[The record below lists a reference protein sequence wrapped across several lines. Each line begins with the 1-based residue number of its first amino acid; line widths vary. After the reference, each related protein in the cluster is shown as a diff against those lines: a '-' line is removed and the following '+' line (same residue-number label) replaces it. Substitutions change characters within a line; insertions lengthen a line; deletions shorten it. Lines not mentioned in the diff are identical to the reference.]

1 TRFTPTLVVPMESS
15 DQDKVLH
22 KVCCHCM
29 RSHFLQVLAHLTE
42 DAQSIICSLKMFK
55 LIANVEA
62 HGQDLPN
69 YWHIVIEHAICKQ
82 ATCTISEGDARI
94 LIENLRKLNDEAFDS
109 DKVLLQN
116 MINLQSPRKAIRVP
130 FLSPPCPEKQGH

>member
-1 TRFTPTLVVPMESS
+1 MESS
-15 DQDKVLH
+15 GKDKVLH

-29 RSHFLQVLAHLTE
+29 RSHFPHVLAHLTE
-42 DAQSIICSLKMFK
+42 DSQSIICSLKMFK
-55 LIANVEA
+55 LIDNVEA

-82 ATCTISEGDARI
+82 VSCTISEEDARI

-109 DKVLLQN
+109 NKVLLQD
-116 MINLQSPRKAIRVP
+116 IQSPRKPIRVP